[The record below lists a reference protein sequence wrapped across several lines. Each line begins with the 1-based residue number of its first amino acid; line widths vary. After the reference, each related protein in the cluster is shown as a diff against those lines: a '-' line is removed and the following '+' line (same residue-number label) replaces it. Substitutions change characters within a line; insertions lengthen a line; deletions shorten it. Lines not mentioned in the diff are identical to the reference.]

1 MVFNFPECHE
11 DITFQSKNAILCP
24 IMYSWTEYSITNIF
38 EDEVSVILTTDKLG
52 KFKVSF
58 LFVLDI
64 RRETGNG
71 Y

>member
-1 MVFNFPECHE
+1 
-11 DITFQSKNAILCP
+11 
-24 IMYSWTEYSITNIF
+24 MYSWTEYSITNIF

-64 RRETGNG
+64 RRERPVMVTNNNRINIGLGRDESLNE
-71 Y
+71 

>member
-1 MVFNFPECHE
+1 
-11 DITFQSKNAILCP
+11 
-24 IMYSWTEYSITNIF
+24 MYSWTEYSITNIF

-58 LFVLDI
+58 LFVLDF